1 MHIKKLEIGGF
12 KSFVE
17 KTVIHFDHDV
27 IGIVGP
33 NGCGKSNIVDAI
45 RWCMGEQSAKH
56 LRGRAMEDVIF
67 NGSDSR
73 AAAGLA
79 EVTLTF
85 DNADPSYA
93 ESLPIEYRDYPEIA
107 ITRRLFRDGTSEYLI
122 NKTQVRLRDITELF
136 LGTGVGTKAYS
147 IVEQGRIGQIVSAR
161 PEDRRLFIEEAAG
174 VTKYKQRRKQ
184 AERKMEL
191 TRQNLAR
198 VSDIVREIERSSAT
212 LERQVQ
218 KAERYKAA
226 RTELEDLVLYD
237 ASFQLLELTVVE
249 RVHQSGLGEHGGTL
263 EAVRTDLAKEEEGL
277 GQIRQESLEIE
288 SRAEQ
293 ASKRAFA
300 ADNEVS
306 ALQAENQRAKD
317 RVVHLEQ
324 RLTDALREH
333 EEVVSRASDVTR
345 EHGEHLAQL
354 EALARDEA
362 ARKADAAAEDEALGA
377 LQREEKARTAA
388 LDGARREFGG
398 LQTQTAAATARLDG
412 IVRRRN
418 DAQVRSDALTA
429 ERETTEAELGTL
441 SARKAALE
449 TAVQEALEGKGL
461 TAGERANLEQELPVL
476 RGRVHEAEKELDT
489 VKNEVGLKRNRLR
502 VLEDLHRRLE
512 GVGAG
517 ARALLSKGDSAV
529 LGLVADRIE
538 APAELTEAFAALL
551 GERLQYVVVT
561 DAERGLALLDDL
573 KRTGRARGHV
583 IVAQPPHVAGARSSE
598 LAPGIAGYL
607 RDSLRYSTTDAALVA
622 ALVGDALLAETAA
635 AALSYIEAGGTSVVV
650 ARDGTVVRPD
660 GVISGGSGDG
670 VAAAMLEQKREMHV
684 LGDEISVLSS
694 RQEAKVQALAACR
707 TRLTEL
713 ETALEQARQAAH
725 QGELAH
731 VTAQKDLVRTESDI
745 ARVRR
750 RVEAIGAELLA
761 VSKAQEETSLAETQT
776 AAQMVELEGAV
787 QAAEAAVQSAQE
799 EANVWR
805 ERVAAQAALLT
816 ERRVRLAQ
824 VAEQSG
830 AARAAVQRIESQ
842 LEDLRARGRRLEDD
856 AETTAGQIGETAAH
870 IYACRES
877 RIRAASASIEAHGE
891 LEVARVALE
900 SVRRLLGER
909 EGALRELR
917 VRQAELDE
925 VVRGH
930 ELALQRIHLGL
941 EHLLGGIRDKF
952 RGLDLRRVVGDYHK
966 RPLPDATTK
975 DRIDE
980 LNKMI
985 DRMGPV
991 NLDAAREFE
1000 EARSRYESLSAQ
1012 KKDIEVALIELEKAI
1027 KHMDKESKN
1036 RFRDTFN
1043 AVNELF
1049 KKSFTKNF
1057 RGGRAELRL
1066 TDPEDLLNS
1075 GVDIIAQPPGK
1086 KLGNIELMSGGEK
1099 ALTAVSLIF
1108 AIFQHRPAPFC
1119 VLDEVDA
1126 PLDEANVSR
1135 YNEAIRTMTTHSQF
1149 ILITHVRKTMQSV
1162 DVLYGVTM
1170 GEPGV
1175 SRLVSVKVND
1185 EARAR
1190 SEAVQ
1195 ERVA

>member
-1 MHIKKLEIGGF
+1 MHIKKLEICGF

-17 KTVIHFDHDV
+17 RTVIHFDHDI

-136 LGTGVGTKAYS
+136 LGTGV
-147 IVEQGRIGQIVSAR
+147 
-161 PEDRRLFIEEAAG
+161 

-388 LDGARREFGG
+388 LDAARREFGG

-412 IVRRRN
+412 TVRRRN

-713 ETALEQARQAAH
+713 ET
-725 QGELAH
+725 
-731 VTAQKDLVRTESDI
+731 
-745 ARVRR
+745 
-750 RVEAIGAELLA
+750 
-761 VSKAQEETSLAETQT
+761 
-776 AAQMVELEGAV
+776 
-787 QAAEAAVQSAQE
+787 
-799 EANVWR
+799 
-805 ERVAAQAALLT
+805 
-816 ERRVRLAQ
+816 
-824 VAEQSG
+824 
-830 AARAAVQRIESQ
+830 
-842 LEDLRARGRRLEDD
+842 
-856 AETTAGQIGETAAH
+856 
-870 IYACRES
+870 
-877 RIRAASASIEAHGE
+877 
-891 LEVARVALE
+891 
-900 SVRRLLGER
+900 
-909 EGALRELR
+909 
-917 VRQAELDE
+917 
-925 VVRGH
+925 
-930 ELALQRIHLGL
+930 
-941 EHLLGGIRDKF
+941 
-952 RGLDLRRVVGDYHK
+952 
-966 RPLPDATTK
+966 
-975 DRIDE
+975 
-980 LNKMI
+980 
-985 DRMGPV
+985 
-991 NLDAAREFE
+991 
-1000 EARSRYESLSAQ
+1000 
-1012 KKDIEVALIELEKAI
+1012 
-1027 KHMDKESKN
+1027 
-1036 RFRDTFN
+1036 
-1043 AVNELF
+1043 
-1049 KKSFTKNF
+1049 
-1057 RGGRAELRL
+1057 
-1066 TDPEDLLNS
+1066 
-1075 GVDIIAQPPGK
+1075 
-1086 KLGNIELMSGGEK
+1086 
-1099 ALTAVSLIF
+1099 
-1108 AIFQHRPAPFC
+1108 
-1119 VLDEVDA
+1119 
-1126 PLDEANVSR
+1126 
-1135 YNEAIRTMTTHSQF
+1135 
-1149 ILITHVRKTMQSV
+1149 
-1162 DVLYGVTM
+1162 
-1170 GEPGV
+1170 
-1175 SRLVSVKVND
+1175 
-1185 EARAR
+1185 
-1190 SEAVQ
+1190 
-1195 ERVA
+1195 